1 MRLLL
6 TFVLCFTA
14 LGTPSS
20 RWEESPMTPL
30 SKELNKELQS
40 LNKELNILHAETLKK
55 RLAYEEQLQSLE
67 KRLKQTQEKKQTAQI
82 LFDKTAKETADLLRN
97 FSLEREA
104 LNNYQHKFQDKRID
118 AEKLKLGQ
126 KLFREQSFV
135 LHEKTGQSVEGELFH
150 IGHFAATFLSKDQK
164 QTAWLNPQK
173 DSLKYVEDTTTPEN
187 ILALKQLSQG
197 QAANTSIDLTGSN
210 AFKLKQNSRDWI
222 AELKAGGTTV
232 VPLLLLGLICII
244 IGLIKALQLYLTPN
258 KFKHNFEALLPLIK
272 ESKLTEAQEKI
283 SQTKG
288 PAKAILQECLTHHE
302 ASKEELEELISESI
316 MQLYGKLNKLLSI
329 ISLSAATAPLL
340 GLLGT
345 VMGIIATFDL
355 LAVFGTGDASRLSSG
370 ISEALITTKLGL
382 IVAVPCLI
390 IYSILSR
397 RVKSII
403 FNLEHASLT
412 FVNNLKIRK

>member
-1 MRLLL
+1 MRQLIITLLISL
-6 TFVLCFTA
+6 ASISSSMANTSASSA
-14 LGTPSS
+14 LNQ
-20 RWEESPMTPL
+20 
-30 SKELNKELQS
+30 ELKQELQS
-40 LNKELNILHAETLKK
+40 LNTELNQLHTETLKK

-67 KRLKQTQEKKQTAQI
+67 RRLKVAQKKNQEAQK
-82 LFDKTAKETADLLRN
+82 LFAKTSKETEILLEN

-104 LNNYQHKFQDKRID
+104 LNSYQHNFQDKRID
-118 AEKLKLGQ
+118 TDKLKLGQ
-126 KLFREQSFV
+126 RLFRERTFV

-164 QTAWLNPQK
+164 QTAWFNPQK
-173 DSLKYVEDTTTPEN
+173 DSLKYVEDTTSPEN
-187 ILALKQLSQG
+187 IIALKQLAEGQG
-197 QAANTSIDLTGSN
+197 SITTVDLTGSN

-232 VPLLLLGLICII
+232 VPLLILGLICIV
-244 IGLIKALQLYLTPN
+244 IGTVKALQLYLTPN

-272 ESKLTEAQEKI
+272 ESKLDEAQEKI

-288 PAKAILQECLTHHE
+288 PAKAILQECLAHHE